1 MPDPIGNKGYVTEM
15 DIRLFMR
22 DLDPAMNYLLDD
34 VEFSPEEI
42 RTAMTHT
49 VDRFNDT
56 PPFIL
61 TPNGMNGYTIYDFP
75 FRSHLLRGTIAS
87 LLHIAAHRFRRNALK
102 YNIPGGAVA
111 DQEKFGEY
119 DNAGNQLWK
128 EYNDWVANTK
138 RAINM
143 EMGFAIIE

>member
-1 MPDPIGNKGYVTEM
+1 MPAIGNAGYVTEM

-49 VDRFNDT
+49 VDKFNDT
-56 PPFIL
+56 PPFIM
-61 TPNGMNGYTIYDFP
+61 TPNGTTGYTLNDFP
-75 FRSHLLRGTIAS
+75 FRSSLLRGTIAN
-87 LLHIAAHRFRRNALK
+87 LLFIAAHRFRRNALK
-102 YNIPGGAVA
+102 YNVPGGGVA
-111 DQEKFGEY
+111 DQEKFMEY
-119 DNAGNQLWK
+119 DGAGAQLWQ
-128 EYNDWVANTK
+128 EYNAWVAHTK

-143 EMGFAIIE
+143 EQGWAVIS